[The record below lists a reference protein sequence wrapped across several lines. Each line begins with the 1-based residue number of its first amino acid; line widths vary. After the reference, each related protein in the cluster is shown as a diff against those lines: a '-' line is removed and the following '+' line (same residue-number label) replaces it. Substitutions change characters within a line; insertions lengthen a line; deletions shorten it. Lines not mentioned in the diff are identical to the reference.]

1 MSSEEATSIVEGFF
15 HAENVA
21 CFKAKDWKG
30 KVEGLKGFQ
39 VEIKANK
46 PDVVTIEAMCRFI
59 KTAMKDWK
67 ESNMNMIKESIN
79 SLNLCLE
86 NCERIP
92 KRAMNLFAPF
102 VVEKIGD
109 TKYQASIIKMAD
121 SAAEYCGSK
130 FVATQ
135 MLKTGSKS
143 KVPKNL
149 EQLAIWLTKLLD
161 EWGSAQLPLKETI
174 DFAIIAAGS
183 TSGPV
188 RVAALKLFG
197 MLYKHMGDPINNY
210 LEGIKDSTKKLIDA
224 EFKNITPLKKGEFKG
239 TKVIKDPNEAAAA
252 AAGGGGDDGLPRENI
267 SKLITPKLL
276 KGFTGEKPDERSKTV
291 EEILSILKG
300 AKMRI
305 EFDGLH
311 DLTTALEKS
320 LKEAN
325 KAVLKANIGLIGVF
339 AEALGP
345 ASSKLIKKLLVP
357 LLKYLS
363 DKQTLVRQKCIES
376 MNKWALEVGNENVI
390 PWLIVQLV
398 VENPELRL
406 ESLKWVLE
414 HKEDIKK
421 ADHTVLPEPLTG
433 CLIDRDAKVRK
444 EAEKVIIEVMPFTG
458 FEPFS
463 RKVMSFKPAQ
473 QQDVKKILEAAKKA
487 SAVAAPASAAAAP
500 AEVSN
505 NKPEEVKKIP
515 GGSSKKPEA
524 KLPGPTP
531 KANAPVPQNPTRAQ
545 PAPVEQ
551 QQPAEPR
558 KPMVLAQP
566 ASLKQPESLKA
577 KETENK
583 TKAPNTQRPGATNA
597 KQTLPEVD
605 PDEFL
610 VVNPGDKEKRA
621 KKDMS
626 TKWFHDEMQAKQTDK
641 VKHDCEAIFGIEFM
655 QKMFTTDFKKHG

>member
-1 MSSEEATSIVEGFF
+1 
-15 HAENVA
+15 
-21 CFKAKDWKG
+21 
-30 KVEGLKGFQ
+30 
-39 VEIKANK
+39 
-46 PDVVTIEAMCRFI
+46 
-59 KTAMKDWK
+59 
-67 ESNMNMIKESIN
+67 
-79 SLNLCLE
+79 
-86 NCERIP
+86 
-92 KRAMNLFAPF
+92 
-102 VVEKIGD
+102 
-109 TKYQASIIKMAD
+109 
-121 SAAEYCGSK
+121 
-130 FVATQ
+130 
-135 MLKTGSKS
+135 
-143 KVPKNL
+143 
-149 EQLAIWLTKLLD
+149 
-161 EWGSAQLPLKETI
+161 
-174 DFAIIAAGS
+174 
-183 TSGPV
+183 
-188 RVAALKLFG
+188 
-197 MLYKHMGDPINNY
+197 
-210 LEGIKDSTKKLIDA
+210 
-224 EFKNITPLKKGEFKG
+224 
-239 TKVIKDPNEAAAA
+239 
-252 AAGGGGDDGLPRENI
+252 
-267 SKLITPKLL
+267 
-276 KGFTGEKPDERSKTV
+276 
-291 EEILSILKG
+291 
-300 AKMRI
+300 
-305 EFDGLH
+305 
-311 DLTTALEKS
+311 
-320 LKEAN
+320 
-325 KAVLKANIGLIGVF
+325 
-339 AEALGP
+339 
-345 ASSKLIKKLLVP
+345 
-357 LLKYLS
+357 
-363 DKQTLVRQKCIES
+363 

-583 TKAPNTQRPGATNA
+583 TKAPNT
-597 KQTLPEVD
+597 
-605 PDEFL
+605 
-610 VVNPGDKEKRA
+610 
-621 KKDMS
+621 
-626 TKWFHDEMQAKQTDK
+626 
-641 VKHDCEAIFGIEFM
+641 
-655 QKMFTTDFKKHG
+655 